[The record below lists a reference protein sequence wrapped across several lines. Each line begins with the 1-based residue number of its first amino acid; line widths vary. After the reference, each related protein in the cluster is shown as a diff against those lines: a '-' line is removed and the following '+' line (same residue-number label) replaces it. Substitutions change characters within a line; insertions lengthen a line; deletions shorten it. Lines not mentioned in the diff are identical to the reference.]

1 DMPAI
6 HADPGQLEQVV
17 VNLAVNARDAMP
29 NGGVLTIATRC
40 ERIES
45 GSDISRRNN
54 GVAGHFCVLSATDTG
69 VGMDE
74 DTVSHIFEPFFTTK
88 ASGQGTGLGLSM
100 VYGIATQ
107 SGGFITVRSSLGM
120 GTSFDLYLP
129 ALADE
134 EVDAPNSGP
143 SLARRGGTETILLV
157 EDSD

>member
-1 DMPAI
+1 
-6 HADPGQLEQVV
+6 
-17 VNLAVNARDAMP
+17 
-29 NGGVLTIATRC
+29 
-40 ERIES
+40 
-45 GSDISRRNN
+45 
-54 GVAGHFCVLSATDTG
+54 
-69 VGMDE
+69 
-74 DTVSHIFEPFFTTK
+74 TVSHIFEPFFTTK
-88 ASGQGTGLGLSM
+88 AFGQGTGLGLSM

-157 EDSD
+157 EDSDAVRVLAENILRRLGYTVLTARDGEDALKLSGAHSGHIDLVLTDVVMPRMSGRELAGAIILKRPGVKI